1 MFAELDWVQTLD
13 IWRMCL
19 DLYSACW
26 IAWIEMFTPCA
37 LPAWWGLASELPSC
51 QVCVGCILLTA
62 LSLYCTPTSLPS
74 PPFHTTEVRDS
85 VCVHVSECK
94 CVWSSVQGGEKK
106 SWSVYGEKLSSFSA
120 GAVVRSVVL
129 KNSDS
134 MSPTSPCCKQGLIS
148 AFIRGT
154 SVWGACARAHSSVTS
169 LFFSLCFYVCEV
181 CVCVPFFP
189 APYCLTVQ
197 YLSSVCGEDRLEDDL
212 RINAILKQ
220 NTTCQI
226 FTPSLPSGDQMW
238 WFSWREVNIS
248 TQYQKKDCWSLLI
261 DITHKHDTVGQKEC
275 MLSTMFLKNTL
286 TTMCQN
292 RPKDHLRCNAFFK
305 NKKGSYSFFLKERL
319 VWKKKNQ
326 LSQWKYLSSYT

>member
-181 CVCVPFFP
+181 CVCVCPFF
-189 APYCLTVQ
+189 LLHIVWLFNI
-197 YLSSVCGEDRLEDDL
+197 YLLYVEKTDL
-212 RINAILKQ
+212 RMTWGLMQSSNRIQHVRFSHHLFPLVTRCDGFHEGKWIYQ
-220 NTTCQI
+220 
-226 FTPSLPSGDQMW
+226 PSTK
-238 WFSWREVNIS
+238 RRTAEV
-248 TQYQKKDCWSLLI
+248 
-261 DITHKHDTVGQKEC
+261 
-275 MLSTMFLKNTL
+275 
-286 TTMCQN
+286 
-292 RPKDHLRCNAFFK
+292 
-305 NKKGSYSFFLKERL
+305 YS
-319 VWKKKNQ
+319 
-326 LSQWKYLSSYT
+326 